1 MFLDTEVI
9 RRNSKI
15 TTQVYDKIIKL
26 PVDWTSKIQVRYK
39 HNVIIGELHRAKK
52 IASNFDIE
60 IKSIVNKYTAA
71 RFPGRF
77 ARTIIYNF
85 DSGKGNLIIPHW
97 LFEEK
102 EAFTIH
108 LSFSRSN
115 KFCENIYYPAKL
127 FHQGKMQV

>member
-1 MFLDTEVI
+1 ML
-9 RRNSKI
+9 
-15 TTQVYDKIIKL
+15 L
-26 PVDWTSKIQVRYK
+26 
-39 HNVIIGELHRAKK
+39 GELHRAKK

-77 ARTIIYNF
+77 AHTIIYNF
-85 DSGKGNLIIPHW
+85 DSGKDNLIIPHW
-97 LFEEK
+97 LFEER

-108 LSFSRSN
+108 LPFSRGN

-127 FHQGKMQV
+127 FHQRKMQV